1 MRAHLPPSLLTA
13 HLSSA
18 LASALNKT
26 GAFAKNA
33 PLPVN
38 PGPPININSGAG
50 AAADLLTMTSR
61 LKELMDPSNPN
72 CLPPPPVDGYGGAPV
87 PSDDD
92 MLNVAQVKGQVS
104 AAVCDGRLM
113 HCPCR
118 CCMRSRLEAA
128 MVTGWCA
135 LAFEQRVCCSMRDA

>member
-1 MRAHLPPSLLTA
+1 MRAQFSPSRLTA
-13 HLSSA
+13 PRSSA

-33 PLPVN
+33 PPPVSS
-38 PGPPININSGAG
+38 GSHVTANSGSG

-104 AAVCDGRLM
+104 VVC
-113 HCPCR
+113 
-118 CCMRSRLEAA
+118 
-128 MVTGWCA
+128 V
-135 LAFEQRVCCSMRDA
+135 

>member
-1 MRAHLPPSLLTA
+1 MYDNPRNCCTAQMHFVRAQLPPSRLTA
-13 HLSSA
+13 PRSSA

-38 PGPPININSGAG
+38 PGPHVNINSGAG

-92 MLNVAQVKGQVS
+92 MLNVAQVKGHVKGHVS
-104 AAVCDGRLM
+104 VVCVTGGSFVRADAVCARA
-113 HCPCR
+113 
-118 CCMRSRLEAA
+118 SK
-128 MVTGWCA
+128 
-135 LAFEQRVCCSMRDA
+135 QRW